1 MLKLKIALS
10 IPFLI
15 LAGSHSWSQDTTQR
29 KPEPVKG
36 GPSSTTVYSVLVD
49 VIVTDKNGRHVNDLR
64 PEEFEVYENG
74 VKQKID
80 SVELQTADVAQVIKT
95 PAGNVPPAAMPA
107 ARRTNIITF
116 LMDYSTTDFAN
127 QKFVRDG
134 AIRYINEKVGPND
147 LVAVFSINTGGLRA
161 LQPFIS
167 DKKLL
172 AASLGKG
179 DVSGSAHKGERE
191 QLNAVI
197 GGENQLGLEPTTQ
210 SSGSG
215 FVPTEAATGAASGSA
230 RGRAMIAQRIENSFI
245 VLRSFTDSLVTRP
258 VLAAIKAIAT
268 AEKDIPG
275 RKTLVLFSEG
285 FVITP
290 TLEDTMRD
298 AVDTANKANLAI
310 YAVNTKGLTEKAVS
324 NRGELESINANLGRT
339 RVGSSA
345 GESLFDRARQ
355 VGSDQDESPLR
366 FIASST
372 GGFLIRNTND
382 FEVGLLRIDDDI
394 RSYYLLSYHP
404 PGLVFD
410 GKFHEIR
417 VEVTRPG
424 LKVRARNGYFANPP
438 GDSLLPPDQ
447 RALFSAAREKKSAAP
462 LPILVTA
469 GSFFPGATAPAA
481 VVTVEVPT
489 DSLKFKEIGNSFDD
503 SLQIIGLVRDQNG
516 GPISTFGRPL
526 PLAFNKVQLEAVRGG
541 YITHSETVI
550 LDPGKYVIEVVVSEP
565 SSGNYGYYFQ
575 ELSLSPPADFR
586 LSDLVLSRQVVKA
599 IPEAKADPLVTGDAK
614 ILPSASRQFRN
625 GERLIFYFDIYNA
638 AVRDLKSNVEVTL
651 SMTRDGKP
659 LAVKLPVYKISEPS
673 KAETFRIQVAKYLE
687 LASLPVGNYA
697 LIVRAKD
704 QNGGKLDSAESSF
717 SIVN

>member
-1 MLKLKIALS
+1 MLKLKTALLFL
-10 IPFLI
+10 FLI
-15 LAGSHSWSQDTTQR
+15 LAVNRSWSQDTQ
-29 KPEPVKG
+29 KKSEPAKG
-36 GPSSTTVYSVLVD
+36 GSFSTLVYSVLVD
-49 VIVTDKNGRHVNDLR
+49 VIITDKNGRHVNDLR
-64 PEEFEVYENG
+64 PEEFEVHDNG

-80 SVELQTADVAQVIKT
+80 SVELQTADVAQVIKAPT
-95 PAGNVPPAAMPA
+95 GNAQPAATPA

-134 AIRYINEKVGPND
+134 AIRYINEKIGPND
-147 LVAVFSINTGGLRA
+147 LVAVFSINIGGLRA

-191 QLNAVI
+191 SLNATIEGEHQI
-197 GGENQLGLEPTTQ
+197 GFGEPTSQ
-210 SSGSG
+210 GSSSG
-215 FVPTEAATGAASGSA
+215 FVPSEGTAGAAIGSA

-245 VLRSFTDSLVTRP
+245 VLRSFTDSLVARP
-258 VLAAIKAIAT
+258 ILAAIKSIAI

-290 TLEDTMRD
+290 TVEDSMRD
-298 AVDTANKANLAI
+298 AVDTANKTNLAV
-310 YAVNTKGLTEKAVS
+310 YTVNTKGLTEKAVS
-324 NRGELESINANLGRT
+324 SRGELESINANLGRA

-366 FIASST
+366 FIANST

-382 FEVGLLRIDDDI
+382 FEVGLLRVDDDI

-410 GKFHEIR
+410 GKFREIH

-424 LKVRARNGYFANPP
+424 MKVRARNGYFANPP
-438 GDSLLPPDQ
+438 GDSLLAPDQ
-447 RALFSAAREKKSAAP
+447 RALFAAAREKKSAAP
-462 LPILVTA
+462 IPIVVTA
-469 GSFFPGATAPAA
+469 GGFFPGATAPAA

-489 DSLKFKEIGNSFDD
+489 DSLKFTESGTSFDD
-503 SLQIIGLVRDQNG
+503 SLQIVGLVRDENG

-526 PLAFNKVQLEAVRGG
+526 PLAFNKAQLEAVRGG

-550 LDPGKYVIEVVVSEP
+550 LDPGRYVVEVVVNEP
-565 SSGNYGYYFQ
+565 SSGNYGYYSG
-575 ELSLSPPADFR
+575 ELALNPPTKFR
-586 LSDLVLSRQVVKA
+586 LSDVVLSRQVVKSM
-599 IPEAKADPLVTGDAK
+599 PEGKADPLVTGDAK

-638 AVRDLKSNVEVTL
+638 GAKDSKSNVEVTL
-651 SMTRDGKP
+651 SMAKDGKP
-659 LAVKLPVYKISEPS
+659 LAVKLPVYKIAEPL
-673 KAETFRIQVAKYLE
+673 KPETFRIQVAKYLE
-687 LASLPVGNYA
+687 LAGLPTGKYT
-697 LIVRAKD
+697 LIVKAKD
-704 QNGGKLDSAESSF
+704 QNAGKLSSAESSF